1 MIYTYR
7 VTFETDSTTG
17 KIVVSLPSLNYT
29 ADFGA
34 TVEEALKNLK
44 ELAQGFLEILA
55 EQGKPIPPS
64 DPVTDGVYLSLQFDK
79 TLLLV

>member
-29 ADFGA
+29 ADFGS
-34 TVEEALKNLK
+34 TVEEALENLK
-44 ELAQGFLEILA
+44 ELAQGFLEILT
-55 EQGKPIPPS
+55 EQGKPIPRS
-64 DPVTDGVYLSLQFDK
+64 DPVTDGIYLSLQFDK
-79 TLLLV
+79 TPLLV